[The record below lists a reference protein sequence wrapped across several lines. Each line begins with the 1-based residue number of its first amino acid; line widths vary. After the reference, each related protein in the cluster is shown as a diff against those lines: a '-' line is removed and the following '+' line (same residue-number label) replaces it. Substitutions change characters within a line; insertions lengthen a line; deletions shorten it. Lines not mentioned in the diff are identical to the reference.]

1 MPRMPDLS
9 NEQSAFLRAFRRS
22 PTGPPPKQW
31 PTPRVL
37 RRWMTK
43 PAFRRAVDE
52 IRAAMEFQSH
62 MHLAA
67 ASVGASYALIEQS
80 RRCHAP
86 ADGAGAL
93 DVTPRRDMKRGLDL
107 LRLLERREARR

>member
-22 PTGPPPKQW
+22 ATGPPPRQW

-37 RRWMTK
+37 RRWMAR

-80 RRCHAP
+80 RRCRDATVASTEAP
-86 ADGAGAL
+86 
-93 DVTPRRDMKRGLDL
+93 PHRDMTRSLDL